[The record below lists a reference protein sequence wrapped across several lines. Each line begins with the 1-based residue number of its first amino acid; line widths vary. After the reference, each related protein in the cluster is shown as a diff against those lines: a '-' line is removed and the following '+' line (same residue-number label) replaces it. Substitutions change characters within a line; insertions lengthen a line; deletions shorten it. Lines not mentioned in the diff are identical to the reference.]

1 MIRIET
7 VSPDTPFRERFVTG
21 LGYPLRGAGLAT
33 CTALALAHYLVILP
47 TFIGA
52 FVSFALWTATWRYAA
67 LCMQHTANGFANPPD
82 IGVEENPAAGN
93 SLTMIHLFAVV
104 LCYLSTLFY
113 PPMLWPLI
121 VLFAITLPAIDMS
134 LAFDGGVEVAL
145 SPVNW
150 WEVIRRFGASYL
162 IPVLLNLSTG
172 GLILA
177 AAMATEMVT
186 KLISLPLF
194 AFAYTYL
201 IILNLHLMGAM
212 IHARHDS
219 FGIEPEAEVLVREN
233 GQDEDTQL
241 LHHVEMVAATD
252 RRAAIG
258 LLVARMQSRVAPP
271 PLHLAYRQLL
281 RQEGL
286 RDGLLEHGQIWI
298 AALLAN
304 DEPRRALGLVQ
315 ECMEIDPA
323 FVPDDPGNALAL
335 AELAARS
342 GMSRLGLKL
351 AKGCLTLWPR
361 SPQAPQAGLLAV
373 RLLGQTTEAMVLLGK
388 LMAAWP
394 DHPLH
399 AEMKTL
405 AHELQRE
412 PVGAHPV
419 RDKPTER

>member
-1 MIRIET
+1 MRIET
-7 VSPDTPFRERFVTG
+7 VSPDTPFRERFFTG
-21 LGYPLRGAGLAT
+21 LSYPLRGAGLAT
-33 CTALALAHYLVILP
+33 CTALALAHYLAILP

-67 LCMQHTANGFANPPD
+67 LCLQHTANGFANPPD

-93 SLTMIHLFAVV
+93 SLTFIHLFAVA

-121 VLFAITLPAIDMS
+121 VLFAIALPAIDMS

-150 WEVIRRFGASYL
+150 WEVMRRFGGSYL
-162 IPVLLNLSTG
+162 IPVLLNITTG
-172 GLILA
+172 ALILA
-177 AAMATEMVT
+177 AAMATELMT
-186 KLISLPLF
+186 RLISLPLF

-219 FGIEPEAEVLVREN
+219 FGIEPEAEVLAREN

-241 LHHVEMVAATD
+241 LQHVEIIASTD

-258 LLVARMQSRVAPP
+258 LLVARMQSRVAPA
-271 PLHLAYRQLL
+271 PLHQAYRQLL

-304 DEPRRALGLVQ
+304 DEPRRALGVAQ
-315 ECMEIDPA
+315 ECIEIDPA

-335 AELAARS
+335 AELAARA
-342 GMSRLGLKL
+342 GMTRLGLKL
-351 AKGCLTLWPR
+351 AKGFLALWPR
-361 SPQAPQAGLLAV
+361 SPDAPRAGLLAAQ
-373 RLLGQTTEAMVLLGK
+373 LLGQTTEAIVLLGK
-388 LMAAWP
+388 LAATWP
-394 DHPLH
+394 DHPLRG
-399 AEMKTL
+399 EMDTL
-405 AHELQRE
+405 AHQLQRE
-412 PVGAHPV
+412 PARNNPAQ
-419 RDKPTER
+419 R